1 MKKNNELVSI
11 DNTALS
17 FLKLNK
23 AELEKSA
30 LNLKSN
36 LDALTEYEAL
46 YKLQYLVK
54 YRMECVKD
62 LALEKFTEKFEGSQT
77 EKDNGFTVTLKTT
90 SDIVYSDKVRD
101 LEAEVKMLENQL
113 KQLKQKEIKTA
124 ERINT
129 KEILSL
135 RLH

>member
-1 MKKNNELVSI
+1 MKKNELVSI
-11 DNTALS
+11 DNTALG

-54 YRMECVKD
+54 YRMECIKD

-101 LEAEVKMLENQL
+101 LESEIKLMENQL
-113 KQLKQKEIKTA
+113 KQLKQKEFKTA

-135 RLH
+135 RMH